1 MQGNYGNDT
10 SSSNLLSNLTSGEKR
25 VRFELSP
32 GAGVPSS
39 QASST
44 TPPPPGFQRSNNVD
58 LIQQHLNALLD
69 SSVDPANARQTSSAY
84 QSQRSVSGHTPER
97 DTVHQPY
104 VQGKSSDCH
113 SEATAALQ
121 SILKTTPVKKEAPSS
136 NQILESQLTQMSAN
150 LQPSSALQ
158 TMPLSSLSSSPW
170 TAYPMCTNPKDA
182 ITLHNIERY
191 LNGTMCGYK
200 APPPTPSSPYNN
212 SPSLYNSSTPFPSS
226 ISFTG
231 KESNT
236 TPMIDRS
243 FGSHSTPPSDTSSL
257 WGHVFSPTETS
268 PRSSTPSPVGGLTI
282 SRGPSPS
289 LSESSGFGSTESN
302 DRVDTLT
309 DQLNYL
315 SIGNSNSQQISKY
328 TPATSTVG
336 VTAADVKTFLDNNS
350 ELEALAAK
358 MLEERRLLG
367 LTNLLG
373 GGGHVTMDPD
383 PYGMEQMA
391 KLNRQAAAM
400 VEPSCTWSGQLPPK
414 KHCNPT
420 YSCKVFLGG
429 VPWDITE
436 FEIHTSFKMF
446 GNVKIEWP
454 GKDMKHPR
462 YPPKGKGYVYVLF
475 ESEKAVRSMLQS
487 CTHDFNGGGEFYFKI
502 SSRRMRSKEVQVIPW
517 VISDSN
523 FVQCNSHRLD
533 PDKTVFVGALHG
545 MMNAE
550 FLALVMNDLF
560 GGVVYAGIDTDKHK
574 YPIGSGRVTFSN
586 THSYMKA
593 VNTAFVE
600 VKTPKFVKK
609 IQIDPYLEDSLCSL
623 CSCVTGPFF
632 CREQMCFKYF
642 CRSCWLW
649 HHSVGQL
656 KDHKPLMRSSKS
668 KANTDTA
675 FEF

>member
-1 MQGNYGNDT
+1 MELLRGKYASDNN
-10 SSSNLLSNLTSGEKR
+10 SSSFLNNLQSSGEKR

-32 GAGVPSS
+32 EGVSNHHTPT
-39 QASST
+39 ST
-44 TPPPPGFQRSNNVD
+44 TPPPPGFQKSNNVE

-69 SSVDPANARQTSSAY
+69 NSIEQSNARA
-84 QSQRSVSGHTPER
+84 R
-97 DTVHQPY
+97 DTPGHVTGY
-104 VQGKSSDCH
+104 VPDIGCFGIQTYGGMPAFQTAKNYDYN
-113 SEATAALQ
+113 SEAATAALQ
-121 SILKTTPVKKEAPSS
+121 SILKTPIKKELPSPTLS
-136 NQILESQLTQMSAN
+136 LESKLAQMTTSMQPP
-150 LQPSSALQ
+150 LQPS
-158 TMPLSSLSSSPW
+158 PLSPLSASPW
-170 TAYPMCTNPKDA
+170 TAYPVCTNPKDA
-182 ITLHNIERY
+182 VTLHNIERY

-200 APPPTPSSPYNN
+200 APPPTPSTPFT
-212 SPSLYNSSTPFPSS
+212 PSSTPYTTKDAF
-226 ISFTG
+226 
-231 KESNT
+231 T
-236 TPMIDRS
+236 TPMSDRS
-243 FGSHSTPPSDTSSL
+243 SSSHSTPSETSSL
-257 WGHVFSPTETS
+257 WGHVFSPTDI
-268 PRSSTPSPVGGLTI
+268 PRSTTPSPLGLT
-282 SRGPSPS
+282 RGPSPS
-289 LSESSGFGSTESN
+289 LSESSGIGSTESN
-302 DRVDTLT
+302 NDRVDALT
-309 DQLNYL
+309 DQLANFTMGNT
-315 SIGNSNSQQISKY
+315 IGNSTTKY
-328 TPATSTVG
+328 TPLPANHNTSG
-336 VTAADVKTFLDNNS
+336 VTAAEVQLLLENNS
-350 ELEALAAK
+350 ELEALASK

-373 GGGHVTMDPD
+373 GAPVSVDPD
-383 PYGMEQMA
+383 AYGMEQMA
-391 KLNRQAAAM
+391 SLNRQAAAM
-400 VEPSCTWSGQLPPK
+400 VEPSCTWSGQLPAK

-436 FEIHTSFKMF
+436 FELHTSFKLF
-446 GNVKIEWP
+446 GNIKVEWP
-454 GKDMKHPR
+454 GKDLKHPR

-475 ESEKAVRSMLQS
+475 ESEKAVRAMLQS
-487 CTHDFNGGGEFYFKI
+487 CTHDFSGGGEFYFKI

-593 VNTAFVE
+593 VNTAFIE

-609 IQIDPYLEDSLCSL
+609 VQIDPYLEDSLCSL
-623 CSCVTGPFF
+623 CSCITGPFF
-632 CREQMCFKYF
+632 CRDPICFKYF

-656 KDHKPLMRSSKS
+656 KEHKPLMRSSKS
-668 KANTDTA
+668 KPTACETA
-675 FEF
+675 FDF